1 MNGGILYIVAT
12 PIGNLEDI
20 TLRAIKIL
28 REVDLIAAEDTRK
41 LQILLRRYEIT
52 PPSVISFFQGNEEKR
67 TREIIEML
75 LRGKKVALVSESGTP
90 TVSDPGYRIVKEA
103 IDRGV
108 RVVPIPGP
116 SALIAAL
123 SASGLPTDSFCF
135 FGFLPPKGSKRR
147 KRLEQLANCRPTV
160 VLYESPRRLEA
171 TLEDLLKWC
180 GNRRIV
186 LAREITKFHEEF
198 LRGTIKEVLEEI
210 RRFPR
215 RGEITLVMEGLGWR

>member
-1 MNGGILYIVAT
+1 MNGVLYIVAT
-12 PIGNLEDI
+12 PIGNLEDV

-28 REVDLIAAEDTRK
+28 QEADVIAAEDTRK
-41 LQILLRRYEIT
+41 VQVLLRRYGIS
-52 PPSVISFFQGNEEKR
+52 PSSVISFFQGNEEKR
-67 TREIIEML
+67 TREIIGML
-75 LRGKKVALVSESGTP
+75 LEGKKVALVSESGTP
-90 TVSDPGYRIVKEA
+90 TISDPGYKLVKEA
-103 IDRGV
+103 TERGL

-147 KRLEQLANCRPTV
+147 RRLEQLANCRPTV
-160 VLYESPRRLEA
+160 VLYESPRRLET

-186 LAREITKFHEEF
+186 LAREITKLHEEF
-198 LRGTIKEVLEEI
+198 IRGTIREILEEI
-210 RRFPR
+210 RRSPR
-215 RGEITLVMEGLGWR
+215 QGEITLIMEGLGWR